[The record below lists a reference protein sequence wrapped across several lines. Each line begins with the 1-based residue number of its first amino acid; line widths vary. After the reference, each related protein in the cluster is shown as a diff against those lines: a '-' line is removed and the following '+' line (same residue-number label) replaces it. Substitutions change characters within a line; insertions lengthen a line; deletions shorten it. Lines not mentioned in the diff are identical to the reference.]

1 MSTGGQEWLDARE
14 RVLSIYPKAA
24 QQHLGDGWMITESGY
39 GSRTLYHQISRGDYF
54 DAWLELDLRLRV
66 EAAKNAVQAMTPTA
80 TIASVGG
87 FQVRHCTCPNCK
99 IILSG
104 TFQTA
109 NDAWLDALTRIEI
122 INQLENQK
130 CDQI

>member
-87 FQVRHCTCPNCK
+87 FQVQHSLRCRALRPGHPCDFHRNRTRHRMDP
-99 IILSG
+99 L
-104 TFQTA
+104 
-109 NDAWLDALTRIEI
+109 R
-122 INQLENQK
+122 
-130 CDQI
+130 